1 MYTYCIAMNMH
12 YIYIHLSMKCM
23 EMPSYVIGPSSSSS
37 ARDACHPVASLGRK
51 LSNWRWYDRLWY
63 CCLELM
69 AILKGCVQWVAFVR
83 GTQNEVSKAQIG
95 SSSFQSCI
103 IRIQGV
109 GDWSSSMPFQLGKPT
124 LCCLVCMNIHLCL
137 PWFNPSITKH
147 PHMFERFQRPAGASK
162 QFCAQLK
169 SGSSFRAIWPGCDL
183 KTPTTRENNYC
194 PARKRGVY
202 AYMVYKYMHRLS
214 FLYYCLL
221 RLYVCFFW
229 S

>member
-1 MYTYCIAMNMH
+1 MYIIYSIYILCIFMYTYCIAMNMH

-109 GDWSSSMPFQLGKPT
+109 GDWSSSMPFQRWKTNSMLS
-124 LCCLVCMNIHLCL
+124 CMHEYSPL
-137 PWFNPSITKH
+137 PPMVH
-147 PHMFERFQRPAGASK
+147 PLNNQTSAYVWAFSASSWRL
-162 QFCAQLK
+162 Q
-169 SGSSFRAIWPGCDL
+169 AIL
-183 KTPTTRENNYC
+183 C
-194 PARKRGVY
+194 PAQVRLQFQSHLTWMRLEDTDHHGKQLLPRAEARGICIY
-202 AYMVYKYMHRLS
+202 GI
-214 FLYYCLL
+214 
-221 RLYVCFFW
+221 
-229 S
+229 